1 MQRTPE
7 QEQEFDK
14 LKFKVAGANAQA
26 QQQPITQ
33 SRSYEIQKNLEEGY
47 KNAPQL
53 FNDRDTFNQA
63 YNYDTKPVAE
73 KQALDTFW
81 NAKQSDSNTA
91 FSNLKAGLSVP
102 KGTPAYNQAQA
113 RLNSLNKYSS
123 FTPTQLSQAINS
135 GEILPNTQEYND
147 LLAQNP
153 TLVESAKKIS
163 QIKPTSNIEAQANT
177 QINKIVETTGIGK
190 YLEDGTITADELNEL
205 TNTTETQIKQNKLSQ
220 LTASRE
226 ELQKKYDDIENQID
240 KEHP

>member
-1 MQRTPE
+1 MVRSREQMIADITSAVNAGQDLGQAISQNIIAPIQTKPE
-7 QEQEFDK
+7 YQAKIAEEKAKGIKYETFGG
-14 LKFKVAGANAQA
+14 KV
-26 QQQPITQ
+26 
-33 SRSYEIQKNLEEGY
+33 Y
-47 KNAPQL
+47 KNENGVLTDTGISAIEPEKSQ
-53 FNDRDTFNQA
+53 FTTIGQDEYGNDIKGFVNPATQTVTP
-63 YNYDTKPVAE
+63 YGVA
-73 KQALDTFW
+73 T
-81 NAKQSDSNTA
+81 T
-91 FSNLKAGLSVP
+91 
-102 KGTPAYNQAQA
+102 T
-113 RLNSLNKYSS
+113 
-123 FTPTQLSQAINS
+123 QAINS

-190 YLEDGTITADELNEL
+190 YLEDGIITANELNEL